1 MSITPSQVNP
11 KSLAS
16 LHELAQFLTAETHLS
31 RRIEDLA
38 RYAAQATAAA
48 SCSISLLSEDDAGAP
63 RLKLFASTET
73 LPASAWDETPGAGHG
88 IAKRV
93 LESGRA
99 LLVADLYRAALGPL
113 PRARRN
119 LGASY
124 IGTPIVVDQRT
135 IGVMN
140 LSNRAGTPAFT
151 ETDLTLAGIVAALIG
166 KSIQV
171 ERLQTL
177 LRSRIAQLTLVREE
191 KEVVGRLTGGT
202 LPPSRLAKLL
212 AKSFYK
218 DLASAGFEPG
228 QIIEAAGEIIAQIT
242 TDIERFGKRLARTK
256 QR

>member
-1 MSITPSQVNP
+1 MNP

-16 LHELAQFLTAETHLS
+16 LHELAKFLTAETQLS

-48 SCSISLLSEDDAGAP
+48 SCSISLLTEDDSGTP
-63 RLKLFASTET
+63 CLKLFASTET
-73 LPASAWDETPGAGHG
+73 LPASAWDEKPGAGHD
-88 IAKRV
+88 IAGKV

-99 LLVADLYRAALGPL
+99 LLVTDLHRAALAPL
-113 PRARRN
+113 PRAREN

-124 IGTPIVVDQRT
+124 IGTPIVVEQRT

-140 LSNRAGTPAFT
+140 LSNRAGTRAFA
-151 ETDLTLAGIVAALIG
+151 EADLTLAGIVAALIG
-166 KSIQV
+166 KSIQA

-191 KEVVGRLTGGT
+191 KEVANQLTGGT

-242 TDIERFGKRLARTK
+242 TDIERFGKRLARNK
-256 QR
+256 LRR